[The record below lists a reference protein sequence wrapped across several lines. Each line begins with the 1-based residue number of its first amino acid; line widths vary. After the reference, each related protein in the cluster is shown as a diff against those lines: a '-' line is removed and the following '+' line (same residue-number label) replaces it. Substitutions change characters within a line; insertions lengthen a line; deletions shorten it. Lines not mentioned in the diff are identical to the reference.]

1 MNRKVALIACVAA
14 LAAGSAWAAGKAET
28 SAPATAKKVTLNV
41 WEHTPQFEAS
51 IKGVIEAFMAKNPDV
66 VVEYEIKTPDQYYAL
81 LSTAIQAGEAPD
93 IFWTNGSAT
102 TDLANLVKQNAVM
115 DLSGKIDDSAYSSLA
130 RKLTVLD
137 GKTWLTPGA
146 TVGTRAVYY
155 DKDLFAKHG
164 LSVPKTFAE
173 FEKLLET
180 LKSKGVLPISFG
192 GRFTWSILFHFEP
205 ILAAMSPDW
214 LADASEGKARVND
227 PRVAAAFDKMVE
239 WGNKGYYGPGYLGVD
254 EGGQLLAFSK
264 GDAAMTLT
272 GSWNADTLRKNNPN
286 MKVGAFQIPTKDG
299 KRPMIVTSSTG
310 YSVYSKTKNPEAA
323 LRLARFMATVEA
335 QQIWVDGVKDIPGL
349 TGVTSADPLITEII
363 ASDFQV
369 PSFYSILGDNAKP
382 GATPPTQ
389 IWEQD
394 NVKQLSGAL
403 TTAQFLQS
411 LDSSMR

>member
-1 MNRKVALIACVAA
+1 
-14 LAAGSAWAAGKAET
+14 
-28 SAPATAKKVTLNV
+28 
-41 WEHTPQFEAS
+41 
-51 IKGVIEAFMAKNPDV
+51 
-66 VVEYEIKTPDQYYAL
+66 
-81 LSTAIQAGEAPD
+81 
-93 IFWTNGSAT
+93 
-102 TDLANLVKQNAVM
+102 
-115 DLSGKIDDSAYSSLA
+115 
-130 RKLTVLD
+130 
-137 GKTWLTPGA
+137 
-146 TVGTRAVYY
+146 
-155 DKDLFAKHG
+155 
-164 LSVPKTFAE
+164 
-173 FEKLLET
+173 
-180 LKSKGVLPISFG
+180 
-192 GRFTWSILFHFEP
+192 
-205 ILAAMSPDW
+205 
-214 LADASEGKARVND
+214 
-227 PRVAAAFDKMVE
+227 MVE
-239 WGNKGYYGPGYLGVD
+239 WGKKGYYGPGYLGVD

-264 GDAAMTLT
+264 GDAAMTIT

-310 YSVYSKTKNPEAA
+310 YSVYSKTKNPDAA
-323 LRLARFMATVEA
+323 LRLVRFMATVEA

-363 ASDFQV
+363 TADFQV